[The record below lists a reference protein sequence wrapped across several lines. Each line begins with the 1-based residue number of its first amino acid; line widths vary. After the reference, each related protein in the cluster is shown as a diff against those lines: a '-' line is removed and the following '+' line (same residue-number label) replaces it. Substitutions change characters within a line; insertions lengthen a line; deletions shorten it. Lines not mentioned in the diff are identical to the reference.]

1 MVDFMDGLDVCGH
14 MQSWPRFDWVPAFTE
29 PFPMFQI
36 SFWQLHWI
44 CIYLITRGA
53 LTPLAPI
60 GCRRIASVCGTT
72 KPFFSYI
79 VPWPQCY
86 YLDIKRI
93 QKPKTLSLV
102 VVWVCWHEVTYF
114 HAVTAS
120 PAHCWLRAYEWE
132 TNNQIYIFFVWVRLN
147 QYDTA
152 VKYTFTTGIHASD
165 IKQF

>member
-1 MVDFMDGLDVCGH
+1 MLCSGLIKYSTTWSVTSVAAAAANLNVMFLLWLKLSATHILLPQQPNLNVIERKFKRQILMPDPIILDPEA
-14 MQSWPRFDWVPAFTE
+14 QNSEPR
-29 PFPMFQI
+29 
-36 SFWQLHWI
+36 
-44 CIYLITRGA
+44 YG
-53 LTPLAPI
+53 
-60 GCRRIASVCGTT
+60 
-72 KPFFSYI
+72 
-79 VPWPQCY
+79 
-86 YLDIKRI
+86 
-93 QKPKTLSLV
+93 

>member
-1 MVDFMDGLDVCGH
+1 MQKEEIYDNLLTLSWIIELVQCSLGRALEVTQCKCPTSCWCWCQSAGWHGPPMETPNKLHTQVVDAMVDLLDGLDVCGH

-72 KPFFSYI
+72 KPFFHLLSHGSE
-79 VPWPQCY
+79 CY
-86 YLDIKRI
+86 YVDI
-93 QKPKTLSLV
+93 
-102 VVWVCWHEVTYF
+102 
-114 HAVTAS
+114 
-120 PAHCWLRAYEWE
+120 
-132 TNNQIYIFFVWVRLN
+132 
-147 QYDTA
+147 
-152 VKYTFTTGIHASD
+152 
-165 IKQF
+165 

>member
-1 MVDFMDGLDVCGH
+1 MLLFRYQENPEAQNSEPRCG
-14 MQSWPRFDWVPAFTE
+14 
-29 PFPMFQI
+29 
-36 SFWQLHWI
+36 
-44 CIYLITRGA
+44 
-53 LTPLAPI
+53 
-60 GCRRIASVCGTT
+60 
-72 KPFFSYI
+72 
-79 VPWPQCY
+79 
-86 YLDIKRI
+86 
-93 QKPKTLSLV
+93 
-102 VVWVCWHEVTYF
+102 VVWVCWHEVTHF

>member
-1 MVDFMDGLDVCGH
+1 MVDLLDGLDVCGH

-72 KPFFSYI
+72 KPFFHLLSHGSE
-79 VPWPQCY
+79 CY
-86 YLDIKRI
+86 YVDIKRI

-102 VVWVCWHEVTYF
+102 VVWCECVDMKWPTSMRSLPRQH
-114 HAVTAS
+114 TAD
-120 PAHCWLRAYEWE
+120 CVL
-132 TNNQIYIFFVWVRLN
+132 TNGKLII
-147 QYDTA
+147 
-152 VKYTFTTGIHASD
+152 KYTFSLSGSD
-165 IKQF
+165 SINTIQQ

>member
-1 MVDFMDGLDVCGH
+1 MVDLLDGLDVCGH
-14 MQSWPRFDWVPAFTE
+14 MQSCSRLIGARIYWTFSNVSNFFLTIALD
-29 PFPMFQI
+29 
-36 SFWQLHWI
+36 LH
-44 CIYLITRGA
+44 LFNA
-53 LTPLAPI
+53 LTPLAPK

-72 KPFFSYI
+72 KPFFHLLSHGSE
-79 VPWPQCY
+79 CY
-86 YLDIKRI
+86 YVDIKRI